1 MNRRLAILM
10 ASAAAF
16 GVPAIA
22 RAHQAEA
29 TKALLA
35 ANARVHDATS
45 IVPTGDLD
53 VDFVMSMIA
62 HYRGSLELAQVALK
76 YSRDPRIKDLAAQT
90 IEVSAGQLD
99 VMLEWIETDGG
110 RL

>member
-10 ASAAAF
+10 ASAAVF
-16 GVPAIA
+16 GVPATA

-35 ANARVHDATS
+35 ANGKVYDAAS
-45 IVPTGDLD
+45 LVPTGDLD

-62 HYRGSLELAQVALK
+62 HHRGSLDLAQVALK
-76 YSRDPRIKDLAAQT
+76 YSKDPRIKYLAAQT
-90 IEVSAGQLD
+90 IEVSKGQLD